1 MPSTIYLGLV
11 GNKNISV
18 QNEYEN
24 NYTFAIKGDINEYK
38 GKIFVPDTIRYIQFS
53 SGTKL
58 AKDENGKF
66 HKWKI
71 SDGIYKYTNV
81 DCTNTLVKTEK
92 SFSNDKAEQ
101 IKVGDTTVITD
112 KESDEWKNCFD
123 NEKQIYD
130 YRALFK
136 NIDKYNKICINWDLS
151 YYEDDNTINKFV
163 ECFQDGTNYKP
174 YNEDNITSGVLNY
187 MSYIINANL
196 KSNNGSKTEISLY
209 IPQGIT
215 TDTVYFNGNN
225 SELDIKAIHVPNCIK
240 IAEFG
245 GENSWVANLVG
256 KNLEKWLFKG
266 NSIVPLKISRSL
278 PVEINKIVVDDNN
291 CKKKNTTSVFVTNKG
306 ASLNTKIINITEN
319 NSLNIDSGVKL
330 VIG

>member
-1 MPSTIYLGLV
+1 
-11 GNKNISV
+11 
-18 QNEYEN
+18 
-24 NYTFAIKGDINEYK
+24 
-38 GKIFVPDTIRYIQFS
+38 
-53 SGTKL
+53 
-58 AKDENGKF
+58 
-66 HKWKI
+66 
-71 SDGIYKYTNV
+71 
-81 DCTNTLVKTEK
+81 
-92 SFSNDKAEQ
+92 
-101 IKVGDTTVITD
+101 
-112 KESDEWKNCFD
+112 
-123 NEKQIYD
+123 
-130 YRALFK
+130 
-136 NIDKYNKICINWDLS
+136 
-151 YYEDDNTINKFV
+151 
-163 ECFQDGTNYKP
+163 
-174 YNEDNITSGVLNY
+174 